1 MSFIHTSKNLPAAT
15 TADEKKRAIAYSMDT
30 LIPGLYL
37 WLGNFSVRLFGEE
50 PVDSPYKYPGTLNSR
65 FGIALV
71 FPGYRIFTNYKSSYD
86 PR

>member
-37 WLGNFSVRLFGEE
+37 WWGNFSVRLFGEE
-50 PVDSPYKYPGTLNSR
+50 PDDSPYKYPGTLNSR

-71 FPGYRIFTNYKSSYD
+71 FPGYRIFTTYKSSYD